1 MDDWSIESA
10 STLASCRPEPPPRL
24 SWGRHT
30 TICTRQSA
38 YIPASRAGLPRTFP
52 LRLSRCEGRTQQGKC
67 FVFSSS
73 IRSPGSKATS
83 VGGRS
88 RLLGPKRT
96 SSLVMAVSGYSV
108 LPGLRRLVAKAGIRL
123 RGSSPDCADVH
134 GEGWIPVPL
143 PPSKWWMTPRSKR
156 L

>member
-1 MDDWSIESA
+1 MPVDAECWSTGI
-10 STLASCRPEPPPRL
+10 STEPDTHGPEAAPRAPIL
-24 SWGRHT
+24 IR
-30 TICTRQSA
+30 
-38 YIPASRAGLPRTFP
+38 
-52 LRLSRCEGRTQQGKC
+52 EGRTQQGKC

-73 IRSPGSKATS
+73 IRSPRSKATS

-108 LPGLRRLVAKAGIRL
+108 LPRLGRLVAKAGIRL
-123 RGSSPDCADVH
+123 RGSLPDCADVH

-143 PPSKWWMTPRSKR
+143 PPSKW
-156 L
+156 